1 MTVRPY
7 LVNGEW
13 RTGEGTFEVKSPFDD
28 SVVAEVAVP
37 TEADVEE
44 AIATAA
50 STFEES
56 KKLPVWARSEALDHI
71 SKRLAETVD
80 ENAELIAREGGK
92 PIKWAKV
99 EATRAISTF
108 RWASEVIRHGD
119 DELMRLDT
127 EQSLGSRVGV
137 LRRFPLG
144 PVLGITPFN
153 FPVNLVAHKVAP
165 ALGVGAPIVV
175 KPARATPLGALLLAE
190 LVAETDLPKAM
201 YQVLPTS
208 SEVAEKMVRDDRF
221 RKISFTGS
229 SGVGW
234 YLKGRDA
241 NKRF

>member
-37 TEADVEE
+37 TAADVEE
-44 AIATAA
+44 AMATAA
-50 STFEES
+50 ATFEES

-71 SKRLAETVD
+71 SRRLAETVD

-127 EQSLGSRVGV
+127 E
-137 LRRFPLG
+137 
-144 PVLGITPFN
+144 
-153 FPVNLVAHKVAP
+153 
-165 ALGVGAPIVV
+165 
-175 KPARATPLGALLLAE
+175 
-190 LVAETDLPKAM
+190 
-201 YQVLPTS
+201 
-208 SEVAEKMVRDDRF
+208 
-221 RKISFTGS
+221 
-229 SGVGW
+229 
-234 YLKGRDA
+234 
-241 NKRF
+241 

>member
-37 TEADVEE
+37 TAADVEE

-92 PIKWAKV
+92 PLKWAKV

-127 EQSLGSRVGV
+127 EQALGSRVGIV
-137 LRRFPLG
+137 RRFPFG

-165 ALGVGAPIVV
+165 ALAVGAPIVV
-175 KPARATPLGALLLAE
+175 KPASKTPLGALALAE
-190 LVAETDLPKAM
+190 LIAETDLPGPI
-201 YQVLPTS
+201 YSVLPVPS
-208 SEVAEKMVRDDRF
+208 SKAEYPGKHPRVRQ
-221 RKISFTGS
+221 
-229 SGVGW
+229 V
-234 YLKGRDA
+234 
-241 NKRF
+241 